1 MPDPTHAIAILPAR
15 GGSKRILGKNI
26 KPFAGT
32 PAIGWP
38 IRAAQASGCFA
49 RIVVSTDDPAIAS
62 TARGLG
68 AEVPFLRDAAL
79 SDDHSGTTDVI
90 RDAVVRLGLA
100 PDTPV
105 CCLYPTAFFV
115 TVDDLKQGLLQLE
128 SGANWVLALGQYRTP
143 IDRAYRAVG
152 TGQVTGRVTGR
163 VMARLPEKMPLRSQD
178 LEPAYFDAG
187 QFYWARARTWA
198 DPAAR
203 VWDGAAGV
211 ILPAERCI
219 DIDTPDDWALA
230 ERMATLLGRD
240 V

>member
-1 MPDPTHAIAILPAR
+1 VTDAVAILPAR
-15 GGSKRILGKNI
+15 SGSKRIPGKNI
-26 KPFAGT
+26 RPFAGT

-38 IRAAQASGCFA
+38 IRAAQSAGCFG
-49 RIVVSTDDPAIAS
+49 RIIVSTDDPGIRV
-62 TARGLG
+62 TATGLG
-68 AEVPFLRDAAL
+68 AEVPFARDAAL

-90 RDAVVRLGLA
+90 RDAVMRLGLA

-115 TVDDLKQGLLQLE
+115 TAADLKQGLLRLNQ
-128 SGANWVLALGQYRTP
+128 GANWVLALGTYRTP
-143 IDRAYRAVG
+143 IDRAYRADG
-152 TGQVTGRVTGR
+152 DRVI
-163 VMARLPEKMPLRSQD
+163 AREPAKMPLRSQD

-187 QFYWARARTWA
+187 QFYWARASTWA
-198 DPAAR
+198 DLTAR

-230 ERMATLLGRD
+230 ERMFTLLALGA
-240 V
+240 